1 MRPVLI
7 NDLTSAARAL
17 LFVQPAGRERLA
29 AQLLQNADAGDRYT
43 RRFGRIHAD
52 FGDGTLS
59 AAARKRPLARDPTLD
74 DFAYCECLAL
84 VLQLLLTLR
93 VERRRM
99 NIKNNQYL
107 GHSLL
112 KYIPSQLCVWQ
123 FRSYM
128 PILSGKLR
136 GL

>member
-17 LFVQPAGRERLA
+17 LLAQPVGREQLA
-29 AQLLQNADAGDRYT
+29 AQLLQNADVGDRYP

-59 AAARKRPLARDPTLD
+59 AAARKRPFARDPTLD

-84 VLQLLLTLR
+84 VLQQLMALR

-99 NIKNNQYL
+99 NTKNN
-107 GHSLL
+107 
-112 KYIPSQLCVWQ
+112 
-123 FRSYM
+123 
-128 PILSGKLR
+128 
-136 GL
+136 

>member
-7 NDLTSAARAL
+7 NDLTLAARAL
-17 LFVQPAGRERLA
+17 LLAQPVGREQLA
-29 AQLLQNADAGDRYT
+29 AQLLQNADVGDRYT

-84 VLQLLLTLR
+84 VLQQLMALR

-99 NIKNNQYL
+99 NTKNN
-107 GHSLL
+107 
-112 KYIPSQLCVWQ
+112 
-123 FRSYM
+123 
-128 PILSGKLR
+128 
-136 GL
+136 